1 MEHQFGPNSTPPLTR
16 AAQTTKPAPT
26 PGARLSV
33 AGSARASDVWSS
45 FVSSNSTEFPRALL
59 CHIGPTCRTA
69 DHAYHCPR
77 DPTCHPG
84 RAPTARADRTAD
96 LPVDIR
102 SAPTDP
108 PRPLKGA
115 RSRSS
120 SPLFPRS
127 HPSTA
132 SPSSSQPI
140 EDCRGA
146 RNTVARHLRLDVG
159 ATLGKALG
167 ASTIDRGR
175 VSKTHPRPGRPH
187 NDGISRRSSTEP
199 SFRLAP

>member
-1 MEHQFGPNSTPPLTR
+1 MRIRKKREIRKRKRIKSYLGRGASIRPNSTPPLTR

-33 AGSARASDVWSS
+33 AGSARASDVWGS

-59 CHIGPTCRTA
+59 CHIGPACRTA

-132 SPSSSQPI
+132 SQRRNFSSEQYRTIFPP
-140 EDCRGA
+140 CA
-146 RNTVARHLRLDVG
+146 VNTHVY
-159 ATLGKALG
+159 AL
-167 ASTIDRGR
+167 
-175 VSKTHPRPGRPH
+175 
-187 NDGISRRSSTEP
+187 
-199 SFRLAP
+199 L